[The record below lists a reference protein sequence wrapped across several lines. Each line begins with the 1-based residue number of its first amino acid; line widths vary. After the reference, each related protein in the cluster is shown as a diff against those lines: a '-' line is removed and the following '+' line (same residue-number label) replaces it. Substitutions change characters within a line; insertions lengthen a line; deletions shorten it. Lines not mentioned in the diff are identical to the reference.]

1 MFSRSTKLV
10 VLALLFVA
18 LGSMVLAACARP
30 GSATNQ
36 AAAQGASGGGG
47 GSSSSGN
54 ATGAGNAVHMSDT
67 NFLESTV
74 TIPKGSKLTL
84 IDDTATPHIIQNGYW
99 VNSNAQPGIEKDAPK
114 VDQNF
119 SGSDT
124 HDVGPFTTAGT
135 YKLYCTIHAGM
146 NLTVTVK

>member
-10 VLALLFVA
+10 VLGLLFVA
-18 LGSMVLAACARP
+18 LGSIVLVACARS
-30 GSATNQ
+30 GSATSQ
-36 AAAQGASGGGG
+36 ATTQDNSGGSSNGSGSASGGP
-47 GSSSSGN
+47 
-54 ATGAGNAVHMSDT
+54 AVHMSDT
-67 NFLESTV
+67 NFLESSV

-84 IDDTATPHIIQNGYW
+84 IDDTATPHIIQNGSW
-99 VNSNAQPGIEKDAPK
+99 VDSNAQPRTEAGAPK
-114 VDQNF
+114 VDVNF

-146 NLTVTVK
+146 NLTVIVK

>member
-1 MFSRSTKLV
+1 LM
-10 VLALLFVA
+10 LLFVA
-18 LGSMVLAACARP
+18 LSSVVLVACARP
-30 GSATNQ
+30 GDETTQ
-36 AAAQGASGGGG
+36 VAAQGSSGGGT
-47 GSSSSGN
+47 GSGSDAAS
-54 ATGAGNAVHMSDT
+54 AGNAVHMSDT

-84 IDDTATPHIIQNGYW
+84 IDDTGTPHIIQNGSW
-99 VNSNAQPGIEKDAPK
+99 VDSNAQPGVEQGAPK

>member
-18 LGSMVLAACARP
+18 LASMVLAACARP

-36 AAAQGASGGGG
+36 AVAQGG
-47 GSSSSGN
+47 GSSSSSN
-54 ATGAGNAVHMSDT
+54 TTSAGNAVHMSDT

-74 TIPKGSKLTL
+74 TISKGSMLTL
-84 IDDTATPHIIQNGYW
+84 IDDTATPHIIQNGSW
-99 VNSNAQPGIEKDAPK
+99 VDSNAQPSVEKGAPK

-124 HDVGPFTTAGT
+124 HDVGPFTTSGT

>member
-18 LGSMVLAACARP
+18 LASMVLAACARP

-36 AAAQGASGGGG
+36 AVAQGG
-47 GSSSSGN
+47 GSSSSSN
-54 ATGAGNAVHMSDT
+54 TTSAGNAVHMSDT

-74 TIPKGSKLTL
+74 TISKGSMLTL
-84 IDDTATPHIIQNGYW
+84 IDDTATPHIIQNGSW
-99 VNSNAQPGIEKDAPK
+99 VDSNAQPSVEKGAPK